1 MVQKDES
8 ISFEN
13 VRDAVKA
20 KLHSKNPTEF
30 PRGQSGTSVINLG
43 MEILKPL
50 GSVAYSQLV
59 CSNCQYT
66 KPEVDDKLNYV
77 IHVDSSATEST
88 LN

>member
-1 MVQKDES
+1 
-8 ISFEN
+8 
-13 VRDAVKA
+13 
-20 KLHSKNPTEF
+20 
-30 PRGQSGTSVINLG
+30 

-66 KPEVDDKLNYV
+66 NPEVDDRLNYV

-88 LN
+88 VNWMQLDLEINVQIATCI